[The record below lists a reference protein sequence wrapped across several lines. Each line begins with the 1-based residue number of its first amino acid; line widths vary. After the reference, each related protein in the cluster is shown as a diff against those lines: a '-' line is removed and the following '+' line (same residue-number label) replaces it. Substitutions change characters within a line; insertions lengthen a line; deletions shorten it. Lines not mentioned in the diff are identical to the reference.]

1 MNASDVL
8 INSCGFVR
16 HLIALTEPLK
26 RSDMTRVIQWITQFY
41 LPPNPSHTCLYT
53 QPQSITFLWPVLI
66 APTLG
71 GMARLSW
78 PGWLVRL
85 RRISRIRSLTLI
97 RSPIPVLTGP
107 GVDLT
112 HFVTNYTNVI
122 CLHNQICLLIRT
134 HNIAWHVVC
143 STRQDD
149 IFVIYITND
158 DVSVLES
165 KFKTEFL
172 TVLAKH
178 YKAAMKKDLTIEFR
192 DVYVLFYG
200 HNIFLHI

>member
-71 GMARLSW
+71 GMARLS
-78 PGWLVRL
+78 
-85 RRISRIRSLTLI
+85 
-97 RSPIPVLTGP
+97 
-107 GVDLT
+107 
-112 HFVTNYTNVI
+112 
-122 CLHNQICLLIRT
+122 
-134 HNIAWHVVC
+134 
-143 STRQDD
+143 
-149 IFVIYITND
+149 
-158 DVSVLES
+158 
-165 KFKTEFL
+165 
-172 TVLAKH
+172 
-178 YKAAMKKDLTIEFR
+178 
-192 DVYVLFYG
+192 
-200 HNIFLHI
+200 